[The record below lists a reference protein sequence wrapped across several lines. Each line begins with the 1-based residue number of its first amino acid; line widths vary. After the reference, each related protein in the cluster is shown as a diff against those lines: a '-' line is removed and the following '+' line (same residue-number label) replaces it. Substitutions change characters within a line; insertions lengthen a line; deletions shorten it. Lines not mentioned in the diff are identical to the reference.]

1 MLKDMEHARRIAVN
15 MRIQSSAAVI
25 MKSALSQIYNLV
37 TSRRDYVKLVN
48 NIHDE
53 VILECKAELA
63 EDISKQ
69 LVEKMKSAASVLIK
83 SIPVEVDYVTSKNWI
98 KG

>member
-1 MLKDMEHARRIAVN
+1 
-15 MRIQSSAAVI
+15 
-25 MKSALSQIYNLV
+25 
-37 TSRRDYVKLVN
+37 VN

-53 VILECKAELA
+53 VILECKTELA
-63 EDISKQ
+63 EDMSKQ